1 MSILSILC
9 ILSFFV
15 LHSPVSFFLSTP
27 SLIQVL
33 YIFILCLYPH
43 VLFLTFIFHCPICTN
58 CAYTSLLY
66 CCFLFYFHKA
76 CVILFPFSLSSF
88 SFSSFSFSSFSFSSF
103 SLSSFSLSS
112 FSYSCTQVSFSL
124 YCSIPFPDFFRSTI
138 CHIYCLRILFEAAFF
153 VPVTVKEICSFI

>member
-88 SFSSFSFSSFSFSSF
+88 SFSFF
-103 SLSSFSLSS
+103 SLQQNQSAKLRFFMIEAILKSFK
-112 FSYSCTQVSFSL
+112 
-124 YCSIPFPDFFRSTI
+124 
-138 CHIYCLRILFEAAFF
+138 LF
-153 VPVTVKEICSFI
+153 KS